1 MAEASLNRW
10 QRQASIGAIFP
21 VKVKGGEGWVKGEA
35 NPSPTQLAVS
45 QKVICKRWRV
55 KGKIEAGSY
64 TPDILLFSIP
74 RHTLYFLSRHIKKY
88 LGTAIYCPRRGN
100 KLPYRGTFRNIVLYS
115 AKVRAEYN
123 ITQYD
128 FYNSQYYCMIIA
140 YSSTISVFRISP
152 YTTVA
157 SHSPGSAKPHK
168 RPVLRQQADWGK

>member
-1 MAEASLNRW
+1 MTKASLNRW
-10 QRQASIGAIFP
+10 QRLVLIGAIFP
-21 VKVKGGEGWVKGEA
+21 LKVKSGEEWWRVTI
-35 NPSPTQLAVS
+35 NSSPFQPTGTQ
-45 QKVICKRWRV
+45 QVIYKMWRV
-55 KGKIEAGSY
+55 KSKIEAGSY

-140 YSSTISVFRISP
+140 YSPTISVFRISP

-157 SHSPGSAKPHK
+157 SHSPGSAKLHK